1 MNKLLDFLLNDANGA
16 RSTTKL
22 WRHVAFITA
31 TYAVAVANP
40 LTWEFLLAYLAVV
53 SGSELGKRMI
63 EAKYGIT
70 TPTKEDSQ

>member
-1 MNKLLDFLLNDANGA
+1 MKILDFLLNDSNGV

-22 WRHVAFITA
+22 WRHIAFGTA
-31 TYAVAVANP
+31 TYCVIIQTP

-70 TPTKEDSQ
+70 TPTKEEP